1 MKKLSDSKLEIDR
14 LAYFKS
20 ISKLS
25 LAELNNKSHGWS
37 ILQHLYHCW
46 LVESLAK
53 QYITKKILYPESINN
68 VSVVTY
74 FRSFLIQ
81 FIWKLGYK
89 AKAPKIT
96 ANFPEDIDLNKLN
109 SDWVESRES
118 FDELISKLHEL
129 KLENKGFFR
138 HPFIGRI
145 NLRLTLSFFNFHFN
159 HHRSLIEK
167 MISKL

>member
-53 QYITKKILYPESINN
+53 QYC
-68 VSVVTY
+68 
-74 FRSFLIQ
+74 
-81 FIWKLGYK
+81 
-89 AKAPKIT
+89 
-96 ANFPEDIDLNKLN
+96 
-109 SDWVESRES
+109 
-118 FDELISKLHEL
+118 
-129 KLENKGFFR
+129 
-138 HPFIGRI
+138 
-145 NLRLTLSFFNFHFN
+145 
-159 HHRSLIEK
+159 
-167 MISKL
+167 MISHVLTQCLEHIYDA